1 MKIGLVWR
9 KLCLQYVKAL
19 LYKEFRKWSDMLSL
33 LLYLV
38 LELQGVFEL
47 IGDGYKVSLKGE
59 LQVV

>member
-1 MKIGLVWR
+1 
-9 KLCLQYVKAL
+9 
-19 LYKEFRKWSDMLSL
+19 MLSL

-47 IGDGYKVSLKGE
+47 ICDGYKVSLKGE